1 MIGCRGMGAFSRG
14 LVIAWCVAGMIGS
27 AAADPSRTRSL
38 VRNGDATIEV
48 VAEGSGRLIV
58 MLPSRGRD
66 SSDFDAAAAA
76 LAADGFRV
84 LRPQPRGIGGSVGPS
99 ETLTL
104 HDYAG
109 DIAAVITA
117 EHDGP
122 AVIVGHA
129 FGNWVARM
137 TAVDH
142 PALVRGVVLAA
153 AAAKVYPPG
162 LSAVVGKVGD
172 PALPESERRMY
183 LQQAFFAPGHDPSS
197 WLAGWYPA
205 VNRSQNAA
213 SERTRQAEWWS
224 GGKAPLLDLQAAD
237 DPFKPAASRNELKD
251 EFGSRVTL
259 VVIPDASHALF
270 PEQPKAAAEAIAKW
284 AQALP

>member
-1 MIGCRGMGAFSRG
+1 MGALLRG
-14 LVIAWCVAGMIGS
+14 LVVLSWLAGMAGS
-27 AAADPSRTRSL
+27 AAADTGRVRSL
-38 VRNGDATIEV
+38 VKNGDTTIEV
-48 VAEGSGRLIV
+48 VAEGRGRLIV

-66 SSDFDAAAAA
+66 SSDFDAVAAA
-76 LAADGFRV
+76 LAADGFCV

-99 ETLTL
+99 GNLTL

-122 AVIVGHA
+122 AIIVGHA

-153 AAAKVYPPG
+153 AAAKAYPPG
-162 LSAVVGKVGD
+162 LSALVGKVGD
-172 PALPESERRMY
+172 PALPASERRAD

-197 WLAGWYPA
+197 WLSGWYPA

-224 GGKAPLLDLQAAD
+224 GGTAPLLDLQAAD
-237 DPFKPAASRNELKD
+237 DPFKPVASRNELKD
-251 EFGSRVTL
+251 AFGSRVTL

-270 PEQPKAAAEAIAKW
+270 PEQPQAAAAAIAQW
-284 AQALP
+284 AKTLP